1 MRKKLLVAMLVGAL
15 SIGTFAVHAFASNSY
30 SYFGHITNFVDEG
43 DTGEFYIMLEQCDGD
58 THKFEFL
65 NSSDRATWRTSVNRY
80 MTNND
85 LVNIGDEGNFFVE
98 VMANVAG
105 GTCDNLQLILDALAA
120 NDDSNDD
127 GDDTGDGEDSHVD
140 DSIMEVYMNADD
152 LPEGEVLS
160 RPPSDFEDDVTP
172 TLYDSDGD
180 HREVRHDFKKRIMPM
195 LINSNH
201 DEADDNLRGLLKREL
216 AEKLKEEGP
225 VSPSDMEALKNDLRK
240 RALLHKSDDDVEEL
254 ERRVG
259 FTHVNPVKIDKQS
272 DATLNGKVVTLRGI
286 FKSKDGYNILV
297 NQHGEMFVKLDLQDK
312 DYSKF
317 IDQKVF
323 VKGTGY
329 RAEKSMIVDNMRA
342 LNKNESDG
350 NNAQMQFRI
359 GASLY
364 EDIDTNDDGLWYT
377 KYLSGLFDRG
387 VFTGYADGT
396 FGGAN
401 PVTIAETAK
410 VVSESAEHEVDSDVS
425 ENQLRAKYKKHWAKF
440 YLKHA
445 EDFNLLPAVDN
456 PDRPALRAEVI
467 EAILRAYG
475 VDPTAEAGLPD
486 AFPDTKD
493 KFIRKAF
500 KLGIV
505 KGFDDGTFRPNAETN
520 RAEVAKMMTIAAE
533 LLGESALEE
542 EVVDDIFG
550 EIEDLDTNELEGWID
565 ETQ

>member
-1 MRKKLLVAMLVGAL
+1 MRNKLLVAMLVGAL
-15 SIGTFAVHAFASNSY
+15 SIGSFAMHAFASNSD

-43 DTGEFYIMLEQCDGD
+43 DTGEFYIMLEQCDGE
-58 THKFEFL
+58 THKFEFR

-80 MTNND
+80 IANND
-85 LVNIGDEGNFFVE
+85 LVNIGDEGNFFVK

-127 GDDTGDGEDSHVD
+127 DAEDSEDSHVD
-140 DSIMEVYMNADD
+140 DSIREVYMHTED
-152 LPEGEVLS
+152 LPAGHVLS
-160 RPPSDFEDDVTP
+160 RPPSDFEDDVARP
-172 TLYDSDGD
+172 ALYDSNSD
-180 HREVRHDFKKRIMPM
+180 HREVRHDFKKRIKPM

-201 DEADDNLRGLLKREL
+201 DEVDHNLRGMLKREL
-216 AEKLKEEGP
+216 AEKLKEERP
-225 VSPSDMEALKNDLRK
+225 VTPSDIEALKNDLRK

-259 FTHVNPVKIDKQS
+259 FTHVNPVRIENPS
-272 DATLNGKVVTLRGI
+272 TTRVGKETVLRGT
-286 FKSKDGYNILV
+286 FKSKDGYNVLV

-312 DYSKF
+312 DYSQF

-329 RAEKSMIVDNMRA
+329 RAEKSMVVDHMRP
-342 LNKNESDG
+342 LNKNESDN
-350 NNAQMQFRI
+350 NNAEMQFRI

-364 EDIDTNDDGLWYT
+364 HDVDTNDDGLWYT

-387 VFTGYADGT
+387 VFTGYADGS

-410 VVSESAEHEVDSDVS
+410 VVSESAEHEIDDNVN
-425 ENQLRAKYKKHWAKF
+425 ERNLKAKYKKHWAKF

-445 EDFNLLPAVDN
+445 EDFNLLPGIDN
-456 PDRPALRAEVI
+456 PDRPATRAEVI

-475 VDPTAEAGLPD
+475 VDPSEDGSLPD

-505 KGFDDGTFRPNAETN
+505 KGFDDGMFRPNAQTN

-533 LLGESALEE
+533 LLGEPAPEE

-550 EIEDLDTNELEGWID
+550 EIEDLDTNELEGWVD